1 MAGENQCG
9 AENKAVNET
18 KLQVAVDAGVATV
31 LMNRPEARNAL
42 SSDIV
47 LELTKVLDRLEAD
60 DSVAVLVLGGTGRDF
75 AAGADIREMVEMS
88 VQHVAATD
96 FSGCCARLGDFP
108 KPVIAAVGGYALGGG
123 CELVEMCDIVIAA
136 DNARFG
142 HPEIT
147 LGTMSGA
154 GGTQRLPRLV
164 GRHVALD
171 VLLTGRMLTASE
183 AQMFG
188 LVSRIVCEDKLMEEA
203 GAVARRIAAF
213 PAAVAR
219 LIKESVIHAESMTL
233 PDGLAFERKLFHL
246 TFAMPE
252 RRKLMESF
260 VRKSKTA

>member
-1 MAGENQCG
+1 
-9 AENKAVNET
+9 VNT
-18 KLQVAVDAGVATV
+18 TNLQLTIDAGIATV
-31 LMNRPEARNAL
+31 LINRPEARNAL
-42 SSDIV
+42 SADLV
-47 LELTKVLDRLEAD
+47 LELTTTLDRIQAD
-60 DSVAVLVLGGTGRDF
+60 DSVAVLVLSGAGRDF
-75 AAGADIREMVEMS
+75 AAGADIREMVDMS
-88 VQHVAATD
+88 IQQVAATE

-136 DNARFG
+136 DTARFG

-154 GGTQRLPRLV
+154 GGTQRLPRLI

-188 LVSRIVCEDKLMEEA
+188 LVSRIVSEDKLMEEA
-203 GAVARRIAAF
+203 CAVARRIAAF

-219 LIKESVIHAESMTL
+219 MIKDSVIHAESMTL

-246 TFAMPE
+246 TFSMPE
-252 RRKLMESF
+252 RRKLMKSF
-260 VRKSKTA
+260 VTKSRLA